1 MLARLFIC
9 VLLIT
14 GSGSACIMVPSSPTH
29 LRGNA
34 VFGRFTYEGKPLKNA
49 SIQLRTAKGRLV
61 GRTTADA
68 NGAFRFNV
76 RSSGVYEVRILKPS
90 AESFKIQF
98 DKSTTASESFNINF
112 FADYCYRISV
122 ASHAAHS

>member
-49 SIQLRTAKGRLV
+49 SIQLRTAKGRDLPPIFSPRIMRLSPRFV
-61 GRTTADA
+61 RPATLTA
-68 NGAFRFNV
+68 
-76 RSSGVYEVRILKPS
+76 
-90 AESFKIQF
+90 
-98 DKSTTASESFNINF
+98 
-112 FADYCYRISV
+112 
-122 ASHAAHS
+122 